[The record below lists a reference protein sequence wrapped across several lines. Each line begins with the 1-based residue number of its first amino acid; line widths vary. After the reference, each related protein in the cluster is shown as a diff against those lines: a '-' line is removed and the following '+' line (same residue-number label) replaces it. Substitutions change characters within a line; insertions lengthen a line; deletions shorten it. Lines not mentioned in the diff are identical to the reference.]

1 MKNILHFISLGLL
14 FLGFSTITN
23 AQQTKIMVLEI
34 REEIAPPINRYTA
47 LALEHAIEMDADY
60 VIVDMDTYGGAVN
73 DADDISTRF
82 LEFEKPI
89 WVFINKN
96 AASAGALISISC
108 DKIYMERGSNIGAA
122 TVVNGTDGT
131 KAPDKYQS
139 YMRSMMRSTAES
151 SGRDPKIA
159 EAMVDENLIVEG
171 VSAAG
176 QVITFTTSEAI
187 THGFCEGEVSSIAD
201 ILAQNDIEDYIIEKY
216 ESSLVESIISL
227 FLNPAVSGILM
238 LVILGGIY
246 FELQTPGIGF
256 PLFAAIL
263 AAVLYFTPYY
273 LSGLA
278 ANWEIVMFLI
288 GILLIAAEIFVIPG
302 FGVAG
307 ISGIILTFGSLI
319 LVMLDNNVFDF
330 TYVPTQN
337 IISSITSALAA
348 GAGTVLLIF
357 LGASRLSAVDSALF
371 RRVALQGTLQK
382 NEGFTSSFLNDGLI
396 GQKGVTYTV
405 LRPSG
410 KIKIGDKLYD
420 ASSRGGFIEKD
431 ELIEVIGHQGTS
443 LKVRKI

>member
-1 MKNILHFISLGLL
+1 
-14 FLGFSTITN
+14 
-23 AQQTKIMVLEI
+23 
-34 REEIAPPINRYTA
+34 
-47 LALEHAIEMDADY
+47 
-60 VIVDMDTYGGAVN
+60 
-73 DADDISTRF
+73 
-82 LEFEKPI
+82 
-89 WVFINKN
+89 
-96 AASAGALISISC
+96 
-108 DKIYMERGSNIGAA
+108 MERGSNIGAA

>member
-73 DADDISTRF
+73 DADDIRTRF

-273 LSGLA
+273 L
-278 ANWEIVMFLI
+278 
-288 GILLIAAEIFVIPG
+288 
-302 FGVAG
+302 
-307 ISGIILTFGSLI
+307 
-319 LVMLDNNVFDF
+319 
-330 TYVPTQN
+330 
-337 IISSITSALAA
+337 
-348 GAGTVLLIF
+348 
-357 LGASRLSAVDSALF
+357 
-371 RRVALQGTLQK
+371 K
-382 NEGFTSSFLNDGLI
+382 
-396 GQKGVTYTV
+396 
-405 LRPSG
+405 
-410 KIKIGDKLYD
+410 
-420 ASSRGGFIEKD
+420 
-431 ELIEVIGHQGTS
+431 
-443 LKVRKI
+443 